1 MKRKISRQSDSHSCS
16 RGFVHLTVYQRCL
29 VDNTAL
35 FHFSVK
41 VISFTRSLT
50 DTGEDGNTAVCLG
63 HVVDQLHDQDRLA
76 DAGASEQTDLAALCV
91 GADQVYDLD
100 AGLEDL
106 SRRCLVLKG
115 RCRAMDRPALL
126 DFGGRLVVN
135 RLSEQI
141 EYTPKALITYRNGN
155 GTSRIDSI
163 GSANQSVCG
172 THRNAADYIV
182 TDLLRYFSDQFS
194 VIHIDLDRIQQL
206 RQFTLA
212 ES

>member
-1 MKRKISRQSDSHSCS
+1 
-16 RGFVHLTVYQRCL
+16 
-29 VDNTAL
+29 
-35 FHFSVK
+35 
-41 VISFTRSLT
+41 
-50 DTGEDGNTAVCLG
+50 
-63 HVVDQLHDQDRLA
+63 
-76 DAGASEQTDLAALCV
+76 
-91 GADQVYDLD
+91 
-100 AGLEDL
+100 
-106 SRRCLVLKG
+106 
-115 RCRAMDRPALL
+115 MDRPALL

-212 ES
+212 ESYIQYRTCDLYDLSRMFLTHLYVLL